1 MTQLYVYILFLYDL
15 SYNIEYSSLCYEY
28 SKALLF
34 IHLVYNSLHL
44 LIPNP
49 QSALSSWQ
57 PQLCSSCLLTDFFF
71 FFISTTAAAATA
83 VFWGARTVCQAL
95 S

>member
-1 MTQLYVYILFLYDL
+1 MYILFLYDL
-15 SYNIEYSSLCYEY
+15 SHNTEYSSLYYEY
-28 SKALLF
+28 SKTLLF

-49 QSALSSWQ
+49 QSALPSWQ
-57 PQLCSSCLLTDFFF
+57 PQLCSSCLLTDFF

-83 VFWGARTVCQAL
+83 VFWGALTVCQAL